1 MCMSP
6 PRVTAVS
13 RKRQT
18 KKNEDEEFRSSK
30 ERYFGKKTFIV
41 FVLPNSLTFLS
52 LETNLNYA
60 VNLFSLT

>member
-1 MCMSP
+1 MDKTEIRLGPQMP
-6 PRVTAVS
+6 MPT

-41 FVLPNSLTFLS
+41 FVYPTP
-52 LETNLNYA
+52 
-60 VNLFSLT
+60 